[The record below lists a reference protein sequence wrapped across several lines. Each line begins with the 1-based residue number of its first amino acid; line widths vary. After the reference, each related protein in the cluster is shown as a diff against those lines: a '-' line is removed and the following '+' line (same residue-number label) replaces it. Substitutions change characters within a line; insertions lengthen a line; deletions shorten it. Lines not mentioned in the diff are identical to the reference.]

1 MPDRFGPRGVVAVL
15 IPVQNSNMQPEYEMM
30 RPEGISNQM
39 YRFNITSPDTV
50 GEAVLDVVPHTLK
63 CWPDMIVGG
72 NSLEMRDWSLD
83 KQKWYT
89 GEFTKHADG
98 KAFVLATDAVIAALR
113 TVGAKRI
120 GMMSPLSVENSKS
133 AVDYY
138 TAHGFDI
145 AAATA
150 LLVDKPEN
158 AVNVPMERVIEAFE
172 EVDSPDV
179 DTLLHVGGSLGIVP
193 LVQELEDKFGKP
205 VLSVN
210 AATYWYALRK
220 MGIKDAIPGFGRLLL
235 EPEITE

>member
-30 RPEGISNQM
+30 RPEGVSNQM

-50 GEAVLDVVPHTLK
+50 GEAVLDVVPQTLK

-72 NSLEMRDWSLD
+72 NSLEMRDWSLE
-83 KQKWYT
+83 KQEWYT
-89 GEFTKHADG
+89 GEFAKRTDG
-98 KAFVLATDAVIAALR
+98 KPFVLATDAVIAALR
-113 TVGAKRI
+113 TMGAKRV
-120 GMMSPLSVENSKS
+120 GMMSPLSVANSKS

-145 AAATA
+145 ASATA

-172 EVDSPDV
+172 EVDGPDI

-193 LVQELEDKFGKP
+193 LIAELEERFKKP
-205 VLSVN
+205 VISVN
-210 AATYWYALRK
+210 QATYWYALRR
-220 MGIKDAIPGFGRLLL
+220 MGITDPVPGFGELMLKS
-235 EPEITE
+235 EIVE

>member
-50 GEAVLDVVPHTLK
+50 GEAVLEVVPHTLK
-63 CWPDMIVGG
+63 CWPDMIIGG
-72 NSLEMRDWSLD
+72 NSLEMRDWSVD
-83 KQKWYT
+83 KQAWYT
-89 GEFTKHADG
+89 DEFAKRSEG
-98 KAFVLATDAVIAALR
+98 KPFALATDAVIAALR
-113 TVGAKRI
+113 TVGAKRV

-138 TAHGFDI
+138 TAMGFEI
-145 AAATA
+145 GAATA
-150 LLVDKPEN
+150 LLVDHPVN

-172 EVDSPDV
+172 EVDGPDI

-220 MGIKDAIPGFGRLLL
+220 MGINDPIPGFGKLLL
-235 EPEITE
+235 ETEIVE

>member
-72 NSLEMRDWSLD
+72 NSLEMRDWSVE
-83 KQKWYT
+83 KQAWYT
-89 GEFTKHADG
+89 GEFAERAEG
-98 KAFVLATDAVIAALR
+98 KPFVLATDAVIAALR
-113 TVGAKRI
+113 TVGAKRV

-138 TAHGFDI
+138 TAMGFDI

-150 LLVDKPEN
+150 LLLDHPVN
-158 AVNVPMERVIEAFE
+158 AVNVPMERVVEAFE
-172 EVDSPDV
+172 EVDSPDI

-220 MGIKDAIPGFGRLLL
+220 MGINDPIPGYGRLLL
-235 EPEITE
+235 ETGIVE

>member
-72 NSLEMRDWSLD
+72 NSLEMRDWSVE
-83 KQKWYT
+83 KQAWYT
-89 GEFTKHADG
+89 GEFAERAEG
-98 KAFVLATDAVIAALR
+98 KPFVLATDAVIAALR
-113 TVGAKRI
+113 TVGAKRV

-138 TAHGFDI
+138 TAMGFDI

-150 LLVDKPEN
+150 LLLDHPVN
-158 AVNVPMERVIEAFE
+158 AVNVPMGRVVEAFE
-172 EVDSPDV
+172 EVDSPDI

-193 LVQELEDKFGKP
+193 LVQELVDKFGKP

-220 MGIKDAIPGFGRLLL
+220 MGINDPIPGYGRLLL
-235 EPEITE
+235 ETGIVE

>member
-1 MPDRFGPRGVVAVL
+1 MPDGFGPRGVVAVL

-63 CWPDMIVGG
+63 CWPELIVGG
-72 NSLEMRDWSLD
+72 NSLEMRDWSVE
-83 KQKWYT
+83 KQAWYT
-89 GEFTKHADG
+89 GEFAERAEG
-98 KAFVLATDAVIAALR
+98 KPFVLATDAVIAALR
-113 TVGAKRI
+113 TVGAKRV

-138 TAHGFDI
+138 TAMGFDI

-150 LLVDKPEN
+150 LLLDHPVN
-158 AVNVPMERVIEAFE
+158 AVNVPMGRVVEAFE
-172 EVDSPDV
+172 EVDSPDI

-220 MGIKDAIPGFGRLLL
+220 MGINDPIPGYGRLLL
-235 EPEITE
+235 ETGIVE

>member
-1 MPDRFGPRGVVAVL
+1 MPDGFGPRGVVAVL

-63 CWPDMIVGG
+63 CWTDMIVGG
-72 NSLEMRDWSLD
+72 NSLEMRDWSVE
-83 KQKWYT
+83 KQAWYT
-89 GEFTKHADG
+89 GEFAERAEG
-98 KAFVLATDAVIAALR
+98 KPFVLATDAVIAALR
-113 TVGAKRI
+113 TVGAKRV

-138 TAHGFDI
+138 TAMGFDI
-145 AAATA
+145 AAANA
-150 LLVDKPEN
+150 LLVDHPVN
-158 AVNVPMERVIEAFE
+158 AVNVPMERVVEAFE
-172 EVDSPDV
+172 EVDSPDI

-220 MGIKDAIPGFGRLLL
+220 MGINDPIPGYGRLLL
-235 EPEITE
+235 ETGIVE

>member
-50 GEAVLDVVPHTLK
+50 GEAVLDVVADTLL
-63 CWPDMIVGG
+63 CWPDMIIGG
-72 NSLEMRDWSLD
+72 NSLEMRDWSLE
-83 KQKWYT
+83 KQEWYT
-89 GEFTKHADG
+89 GEFAKRAGD
-98 KAFVLATDAVIAALR
+98 KPFVLATDAVIAALR

-120 GMMSPLSVENSKS
+120 GMMSPLSVENSQS

-138 TAHGFDI
+138 TALGFDV
-145 AAATA
+145 ASATA

-172 EVDSPDV
+172 EVDGPDI
-179 DTLLHVGGSLGIVP
+179 DALLHVGGSLGIVP
-193 LVQELEDKFGKP
+193 LIAELEDRFDKP
-205 VLSVN
+205 VISVN
-210 AATYWYALRK
+210 QATYWFALRK
-220 MGIKDAIPGFGRLLL
+220 LGITDPVPGFGQLMLK
-235 EPEITE
+235 PAIVA

>member
-50 GEAVLDVVPHTLK
+50 GEAVLEVVPHTLK
-63 CWPDMIVGG
+63 CWPDMIIGG
-72 NSLEMRDWSLD
+72 NSLEMRDWSLE
-83 KQKWYT
+83 KQKWYS
-89 GEFTKHADG
+89 GEFEKLAEG
-98 KAFVLATDAVIAALR
+98 KAFALATDAVIAALR

-120 GMMSPLSVENSKS
+120 GMMSPLSVANSQS

-138 TAHGFDI
+138 TAHGFEI
-145 AAATA
+145 ASATA
-150 LLVDKPEN
+150 LLVDHPEN

-172 EVDSPDV
+172 EVDAPDV

-220 MGIKDAIPGFGRLLL
+220 MGITDPIPGFGRLLL
-235 EPEITE
+235 ETEISE

>member
-72 NSLEMRDWSLD
+72 NSLEMRDWSVE
-83 KQKWYT
+83 KQAWYT
-89 GEFTKHADG
+89 GEFAERAEG
-98 KAFVLATDAVIAALR
+98 KPFVLATDAVIAALR
-113 TVGAKRI
+113 TVGAKRV

-138 TAHGFDI
+138 TAMGFDI
-145 AAATA
+145 AAANA
-150 LLVDKPEN
+150 LLVDHPVN
-158 AVNVPMERVIEAFE
+158 AVNVPMERVVEAFE
-172 EVDSPDV
+172 EVDSPDI

-220 MGIKDAIPGFGRLLL
+220 MGINDPIPGYGRLLL
-235 EPEITE
+235 ETGIVE

>member
-72 NSLEMRDWSLD
+72 NSLEMRDWSVE
-83 KQKWYT
+83 KQAWYT
-89 GEFTKHADG
+89 GEFAERAEG
-98 KAFVLATDAVIAALR
+98 KPFVLATDAVIAALR
-113 TVGAKRI
+113 TVGAKRV

-138 TAHGFDI
+138 TAMGFDI

-150 LLVDKPEN
+150 LLLDHPVN
-158 AVNVPMERVIEAFE
+158 AVNVPMGRVVEAFE
-172 EVDSPDV
+172 EVDSPDI

-193 LVQELEDKFGKP
+193 LVQELVDKFGKP

-220 MGIKDAIPGFGRLLL
+220 MGINDPIPGYGRLL
-235 EPEITE
+235 PETGIVE

>member
-1 MPDRFGPRGVVAVL
+1 MPDGFGPRGVVAVL

-63 CWPDMIVGG
+63 CWTDMIVGG
-72 NSLEMRDWSLD
+72 NSLEMRDWSVE
-83 KQKWYT
+83 KQAWYT
-89 GEFTKHADG
+89 GEFAERAGG
-98 KAFVLATDAVIAALR
+98 KPFVLATDAVIAALR
-113 TVGAKRI
+113 TVGAKRV

-138 TAHGFDI
+138 TAMGFDI

-150 LLVDKPEN
+150 LLLDHPVN
-158 AVNVPMERVIEAFE
+158 AVNVPMGRVVEAFE
-172 EVDSPDV
+172 EVDSPDI

-220 MGIKDAIPGFGRLLL
+220 MGINDPIPGYGRLLL
-235 EPEITE
+235 ETGIVE

>member
-30 RPEGISNQM
+30 RPEGVSNQM

-50 GEAVLDVVPHTLK
+50 GEAVLDVVPQTLK

-72 NSLEMRDWSLD
+72 NSLEMRDWSLE
-83 KQKWYT
+83 KQEWYT
-89 GEFTKHADG
+89 GEFAARADG
-98 KAFVLATDAVIAALR
+98 KPFVLATDAVIAALR
-113 TVGAKRI
+113 TMGAKRF

-138 TAHGFDI
+138 TALGFDV

-172 EVDSPDV
+172 EVDGPDI

-193 LVQELEDKFGKP
+193 LIAELEDRFKKP
-205 VLSVN
+205 VISVN
-210 AATYWYALRK
+210 QATYWYALRR
-220 MGIKDAIPGFGRLLL
+220 MGITDPIPGFGELMLKAD
-235 EPEITE
+235 IVD

>member
-1 MPDRFGPRGVVAVL
+1 MPDGFGPRGVVAVL

-63 CWPDMIVGG
+63 CWPELIVGG
-72 NSLEMRDWSLD
+72 NSLEMRDWSVE
-83 KQKWYT
+83 KQAWYT
-89 GEFTKHADG
+89 GEFAERAEG
-98 KAFVLATDAVIAALR
+98 KPFVLATDAVIAALR
-113 TVGAKRI
+113 TVGAKRV

-138 TAHGFDI
+138 TAMGFDI

-150 LLVDKPEN
+150 LLLDHPVN
-158 AVNVPMERVIEAFE
+158 AVNVPMGRVVEAFE
-172 EVDSPDV
+172 EVDSPDI
-179 DTLLHVGGSLGIVP
+179 DTLLHVGGLLGIVP

-220 MGIKDAIPGFGRLLL
+220 MGINDPIPGYGRLLL
-235 EPEITE
+235 ETGIVE

>member
-50 GEAVLDVVPHTLK
+50 GEAVLEVVPHTLK
-63 CWPDMIVGG
+63 CWPDMIIGG
-72 NSLEMRDWSLD
+72 NSLEMRDWSVE

-89 GEFTKHADG
+89 GEFEKLSEG
-98 KAFVLATDAVIAALR
+98 KPFALATDAVIAALR

-120 GMMSPLSVENSKS
+120 GMMSPLSVANSQS

-138 TAHGFDI
+138 TAHGFEI
-145 AAATA
+145 ASATA
-150 LLVDKPEN
+150 LLVDHPVN

-220 MGIKDAIPGFGRLLL
+220 MGINDPIPGFGKLLL
-235 EPEITE
+235 ETEIVE